1 MHEKGAAAVGRARYM
16 RKNPTPAEAIVWRW
30 LRDRRFGGWKFRRQ
44 HPIGMYILD
53 FYCEALHLAIEL
65 DGLGHLPNKDWLR
78 TLVLRKFRIKVIRL
92 NNDDVI
98 RCSDGAAE
106 HIANAIEV
114 RARSLREAAKR

>member
-1 MHEKGAAAVGRARYM
+1 MHEKGAAAVGRAGYV
-16 RKNPTPAEAIVWRW
+16 RKNQSPAEAIVWRW

-98 RCSDGAAE
+98 RYSDVAAE
-106 HIANAIEV
+106 HISNAIEV

>member
-1 MHEKGAAAVGRARYM
+1 M

-44 HPIGMYILD
+44 HPIGTYILD

-92 NNDDVI
+92 TNDDVI
-98 RCSDGAAE
+98 RHSDRAAE